1 VITLNRT
8 SGITIPR
15 KYEKEDWYV
24 GIKRKLTRHSREYQ
38 RSTFITNQYFLEG
51 INVLKIPRFFPVEDY
66 IDDFKII
73 DNIHNGQ
80 DIKINH
86 NIKLR
91 DDLQRNIVKY
101 MLENKNGIIQANPG
115 SGKTVISIYVIAT
128 LKKKA
133 FILIHRD
140 SLADQ
145 WIGDSEKGFLAYT
158 DIDKNE
164 IGRLTSHNFKE
175 VLKKSIIV
183 CTDQTFISILKRNRE
198 EFLLELNNSNIGI
211 FIADEVHTTVG
222 APTFAECSIHIPTKI
237 AFGLSA
243 TPYRYDGAEDIIK
256 FHLGEIFVPQEK
268 SSTMDARVT
277 VLLFNYGFLPKSHYY
292 LYYGGFFQKSRYLTI
307 LKNSK
312 IFMSICYS
320 LIRKFYDEGKQII
333 FMGERIKLLDLL
345 FANCKCDDKGMF
357 TGSAKLDQIQN
368 RLTFATP
375 GKMRDGIDA
384 VLKDCLIMTSPI
396 SNVEQMCGRILRI
409 KKGKSQPIVIDM
421 VDIGIPQIK
430 QTLFGR
436 LDFYK
441 SKNWDVKF
449 IFVTSDGKKN
459 QISEEQVLEILKETK

>member
-1 VITLNRT
+1 MITLNRT
-8 SGITIPR
+8 SGIIIPR
-15 KYEKEDWYV
+15 KYEEENWYID
-24 GIKRKLTRHSREYQ
+24 IKRKLTRHSREYQ

-51 INVLKIPRFFPVEDY
+51 TNVLKIPRFFPVEDY
-66 IDDFKII
+66 IDDVEII

-80 DIKINH
+80 DIVINH

-91 DDLQRNIVKY
+91 DDLQKNIVNY
-101 MLENKNGIIQANPG
+101 MLTNKNGIIQANPG

-128 LKKKA
+128 LKKKS
-133 FILIHRD
+133 FILVHRD
-140 SLADQ
+140 SLVDQ

-164 IGRLTSHNFKE
+164 IGRLSFHNFKE

-198 EFLLELNNSNIGI
+198 EFLLELNNANIGV
-211 FIADEVHTTVG
+211 FLSDECHTTTG

-237 AFGLSA
+237 SFGLSA
-243 TPYRYDGAEDIIK
+243 TPHRWDGNSDIIEY
-256 FHLGEIFVPQEK
+256 HLGNVYTTEEK

-277 VLLFNYGFLPKSHYY
+277 VLLFDYGFLPKSHYY

-312 IFMSICYS
+312 IFMNICYS
-320 LIRKFYDEGKQII
+320 LIRKFYDEEKQII
-333 FMGERIKLLDLL
+333 FIGERIKLLDLL

-368 RLTFATP
+368 RLTLTTP
-375 GKMRDGIDA
+375 GKSRDGIDYIE
-384 VLKDCLIMTSPI
+384 KNCLIMTSPI
-396 SNVEQMCGRILRI
+396 SNVEQMSGRILRI
-409 KKGKSQPIVIDM
+409 KEGKEQPIVIDM

-441 SKNWDVKF
+441 LKNWNVKF
-449 IFVTSDGKKN
+449 IFVASDGKKN
-459 QISEEQVLEILKETK
+459 QISEEQVMEILKEK